1 VRPAPEDLAIEHVTV
16 RFGGMTAVSDLS
28 LIAPAGKITGLI
40 GPNGAGKT
48 TTFNACS
55 GFVHVAHGAIRLG
68 GTALDPL
75 GAAARAKRGLGRTF
89 QRMELWGSFP
99 VRENIV
105 LGVEC
110 AFAAHR
116 PWGQLIG
123 SRQQRKQAA
132 ERAADAIDRCG
143 LENVASRPA
152 GALST
157 GQRRLVELARAMA
170 SPFCFLM
177 LDEPSSGLDGSET
190 EHFGRVLTDFV
201 KDTGVG
207 VLLVEHDM
215 ALVGSICSYLYV
227 LDFGCLIFDAPTEQ
241 VMRSEVVRAAY
252 LGTQAASESPLDAE
266 VGLDV

>member
-1 VRPAPEDLAIEHVTV
+1 V
-16 RFGGMTAVSDLS
+16 
-28 LIAPAGKITGLI
+28 
-40 GPNGAGKT
+40 
-48 TTFNACS
+48 NA
-55 GFVHVAHGAIRLG
+55 AHGSVRLG
-68 GTALDPL
+68 GTVLDSH

-89 QRMELWGSFP
+89 QRMELWGSFT
-99 VRENIV
+99 VQENIAM
-105 LGVEC
+105 GVEC
-110 AFAAHR
+110 AYAAQR
-116 PWGQLIG
+116 PWGQLVG
-123 SRQQRKQAA
+123 TRQQRRQAS
-132 ERAADAIDRCG
+132 ERADEAIERCG
-143 LENVASRPA
+143 LSSVQSRPA
-152 GALST
+152 GTLST

-190 EHFGRVLTDFV
+190 EHFGQVLTDFV

-252 LGTQAASESPLDAE
+252 LGTEAVSDADVDAE